1 MSTYNFANGS
11 IAGTRRSNQASPG
24 DSNTMQI
31 RRGFVDTT
39 KQNLA
44 NADVAQCIAITA
56 GEVVTQCWIR
66 TITADA
72 TSNATI
78 DVVIDGT
85 TVVADHATGTANSIK
100 SNAVPIHVGNSG
112 YISLSPTNGVAIDA
126 GVFEVCAVVTKSF
139 SKL

>member
-11 IAGTRRSNQASPG
+11 IAGTRRSNQASKG
-24 DSNTMQI
+24 DSNTVQI

-44 NADVAQCIAITA
+44 NADVAQCISIEA
-56 GEVVTQCWIR
+56 GECVVKTWIR
-66 TITADA
+66 TITADS

-85 TVVADHATGTANSIK
+85 TVVADHATATANSIK

-112 YISLSPTNGVAIDA
+112 YVSLSPTNGVAIDA
-126 GVFEVCAVVTKSF
+126 GIFEVAVMVTQSY